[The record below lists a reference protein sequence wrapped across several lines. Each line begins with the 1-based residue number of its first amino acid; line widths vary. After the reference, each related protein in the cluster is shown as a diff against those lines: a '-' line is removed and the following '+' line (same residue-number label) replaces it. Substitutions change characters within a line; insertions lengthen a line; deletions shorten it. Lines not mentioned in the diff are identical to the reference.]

1 MPGLTYQ
8 VRSSCITPSTKQIL
22 LALSPLLL
30 WHYAVSDRSIQGSE
44 IRSLVSIWSYL
55 CYLQLLWFTIW
66 APSITKQKDCGQNGL
81 SNYYILRGSFTYLRN
96 EILSHYYLPSYNYI
110 KSLQAALTSVSFRRL
125 LPGMLKCW
133 LPGLQVPPVQN
144 SFPTHQENKPPWCF
158 TIQRSYCALV
168 LIFLLAQWTTA
179 MVLPVTYFASWI
191 CAIYWAIKEAV

>member
-1 MPGLTYQ
+1 MLYQTEASRAQKYKVWYLSDHTSVISSFSGLPPGLPG
-8 VRSSCITPSTKQIL
+8 SPSKKIV
-22 LALSPLLL
+22 AKM
-30 WHYAVSDRSIQGSE
+30 G
-44 IRSLVSIWSYL
+44 LVIIIYL
-55 CYLQLLWFTIW
+55 
-66 APSITKQKDCGQNGL
+66 K
-81 SNYYILRGSFTYLRN
+81 GSFIYLRN
-96 EILSHYYLPSYNYI
+96 EILSHYYLLSYNYM

-144 SFPTHQENKPPWCF
+144 SLPTHQESKPSWCF

-191 CAIYWAIKEAV
+191 CAVY